1 MLILWVPLS
10 FLLGFIISHSVQSS
24 WENWRNGGGE
34 FDKQPHVV
42 FILVDDQGFRDV
54 GYHGS
59 EIKTPTLD
67 RLAAQ
72 GVKLENYYVQ
82 PLCSPSRSQLMTGR
96 YQIHTGLQH
105 SIIRATQPN
114 CLPLENVTLPL
125 KLKQA
130 GYATHMVGKWHLGF
144 YKRGCLPTQRG
155 FDTFFGSLLEVGT
168 TIVTINV
175 KPQVCAGMICTKGKR
190 RHGNRTAACIQ
201 L

>member
-10 FLLGFIISHSVQSS
+10 LLLGFIVSQTWSDQSS
-24 WENWRNGGGE
+24 WDNRGDD
-34 FDKQPHVV
+34 FDRPSQQPHIV

-96 YQIHTGLQH
+96 YDAHRFISSGRMERHQGANTHITVRSGGDIKRLQQDDTKVH
-105 SIIRATQPN
+105 PA
-114 CLPLENVTLPL
+114 CLP
-125 KLKQA
+125 
-130 GYATHMVGKWHLGF
+130 
-144 YKRGCLPTQRG
+144 
-155 FDTFFGSLLEVGT
+155 
-168 TIVTINV
+168 
-175 KPQVCAGMICTKGKR
+175 
-190 RHGNRTAACIQ
+190 
-201 L
+201 

>member
-10 FLLGFIISHSVQSS
+10 LFLGVIISVQSS
-24 WENWRNGGGE
+24 WETWSNGGEG
-34 FDKQPHVV
+34 FYQQPHIV

-96 YQIHTGLQH
+96 
-105 SIIRATQPN
+105 
-114 CLPLENVTLPL
+114 
-125 KLKQA
+125 
-130 GYATHMVGKWHLGF
+130 
-144 YKRGCLPTQRG
+144 
-155 FDTFFGSLLEVGT
+155 
-168 TIVTINV
+168 
-175 KPQVCAGMICTKGKR
+175 
-190 RHGNRTAACIQ
+190 
-201 L
+201 

>member
-10 FLLGFIISHSVQSS
+10 LFLSFIVSQTWSVQTS
-24 WENWRNGGGE
+24 WDKWHGEQRNRGDE
-34 FDKQPHVV
+34 FDKPSSKPHII

-96 YQIHTGLQH
+96 YGALT
-105 SIIRATQPN
+105 
-114 CLPLENVTLPL
+114 V
-125 KLKQA
+125 
-130 GYATHMVGKWHLGF
+130 V
-144 YKRGCLPTQRG
+144 LPTEQLHLTAG
-155 FDTFFGSLLEVGT
+155 
-168 TIVTINV
+168 I
-175 KPQVCAGMICTKGKR
+175 QAVCHASVSGYFE
-190 RHGNRTAACIQ
+190 
-201 L
+201 

>member
-10 FLLGFIISHSVQSS
+10 LFLSFIVSQTWSVQTS
-24 WENWRNGGGE
+24 WDKWHGEPRNRGDE
-34 FDKQPHVV
+34 FDKPSSKPHII

-96 YQIHTGLQH
+96 YGALTVVLQ
-105 SIIRATQPN
+105 QPSFI
-114 CLPLENVTLPL
+114 LQQESRQSAMHLS
-125 KLKQA
+125 
-130 GYATHMVGKWHLGF
+130 VG
-144 YKRGCLPTQRG
+144 
-155 FDTFFGSLLEVGT
+155 
-168 TIVTINV
+168 I
-175 KPQVCAGMICTKGKR
+175 
-190 RHGNRTAACIQ
+190 
-201 L
+201 